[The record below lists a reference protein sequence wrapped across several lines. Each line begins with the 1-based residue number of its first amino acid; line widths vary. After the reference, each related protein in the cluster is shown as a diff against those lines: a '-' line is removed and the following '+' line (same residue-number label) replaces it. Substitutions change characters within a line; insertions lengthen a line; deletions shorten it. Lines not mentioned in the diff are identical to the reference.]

1 MELLKTELITLIIVV
16 TTFLLGLALINNILK
31 YKLERKLLVPVPDT
45 MVSRIILSGISISM
59 GISMFISYGPIKAHL
74 DLLNYT
80 NNMTL
85 DFKEVFISVII
96 FCCTFL
102 VLNVFSLFMSFSIS
116 KLLLTEEKM
125 KEKLQEED
133 WSVALIIIAIFI
145 GISLCFAPF
154 IGEMMV
160 AFSQNV
166 PSPNFI

>member
-1 MELLKTELITLIIVV
+1 MELIKTEIITLVIVV
-16 TTFLLGLALINNILK
+16 STFLLGLALINNILK

-45 MVSRIILSGISISM
+45 MVSRVILSGVAISM

-85 DFKEVFISVII
+85 DLKDVFISVII

-116 KLLLTEEKM
+116 KLLLTHEKM

-133 WSVALIIIAIFI
+133 WSVALVVIAIFVA
-145 GISLCFAPF
+145 ISLCFAPF

-160 AFSQNV
+160 AFSKNV